1 MKIIDFQNFIREFP
15 YKNQSFEIK
24 KENWIVDFHKDFI
37 KDLFAGKDTITLNRF
52 DLFNSEMEIKEFVF
66 KTLMW
71 GYPTKGRGKNI
82 DNLLKNENLDKL
94 IQIIGEFKEN
104 KISVEEMLDKMQKI
118 HSLGAS
124 TITKFAYFLNTEID
138 GNKVVI
144 LDQRIIDTI
153 NSGRFE
159 ELDELK
165 GIKYDKTRKQF
176 CRYLQTI
183 NELSKSMN
191 VEPDQIE
198 IFLFTFGRNLSE
210 LRGY

>member
-1 MKIIDFQNFIREFP
+1 MKIAEFQDFIREFP
-15 YKNQSFEIK
+15 YKNQSFDIQKDVWTVDLHSKYLEK
-24 KENWIVDFHKDFI
+24 LFDSKE
-37 KDLFAGKDTITLNRF
+37 TITLNRF
-52 DLFNSEMEIKEFVF
+52 DLFNSGMEIKEFVF

-82 DNLLKNENLDKL
+82 DNLLKNNSLDKL

-104 KISVEEMLDKMQKI
+104 KISVETMLDEMQNI
-118 HSLGAS
+118 HSLGTS

-176 CRYLQTI
+176 SRYLQII

-198 IFLFTFGRNLSE
+198 IFLFTFGRNISE

>member
-1 MKIIDFQNFIREFP
+1 MKIAEFQDFIREFP
-15 YKNQSFEIK
+15 YKNQSFDIK
-24 KENWIVDFHKDFI
+24 KDVWTVDLHSKYLE
-37 KDLFAGKDTITLNRF
+37 KLFDSKETITLNRF

-82 DNLLKNENLDKL
+82 DNLLENESLDKL
-94 IQIIGEFKEN
+94 IKIIGEFKEN
-104 KISVEEMLDKMQKI
+104 KISVEEMLDEMQKI
-118 HSLGAS
+118 RSLGTS
-124 TITKFAYFLNTEID
+124 TITKFAYFLNTEIN
-138 GNKVVI
+138 GNRVVI

-159 ELDELK
+159 ELTELK

-176 CRYLQTI
+176 SRYLQII
-183 NELSKSMN
+183 NDLSKTMN

-210 LRGY
+210 LRN

>member
-1 MKIIDFQNFIREFP
+1 MKIRDFQNFIREFP

-24 KENWIVDFHKDFI
+24 KENWIVDLHKDFI
-37 KDLFAGKDTITLNRF
+37 KDLFAGKDSITLNRL
-52 DLFNSEMEIKEFVF
+52 DLFNSKMEIKEFIF

-71 GYPTKGRGKNI
+71 GYPTKGRGNNI
-82 DNLLKNENLDKL
+82 DNLLKKESLDKL
-94 IQIIGEFKEN
+94 IQIIGDLKEN
-104 KISVEEMLDKMQKI
+104 KISIGEMLDEMQTI
-118 HSLGAS
+118 HSLGTS
-124 TITKFAYFLNTEID
+124 TITKFAYFLNTKID

-159 ELDELK
+159 ELTELK

-176 CRYLQTI
+176 SRYLQII
-183 NELSKSMN
+183 NDLSKSMN

-210 LRGY
+210 LRN

>member
-82 DNLLKNENLDKL
+82 DNLLKNESLDKL

-104 KISVEEMLDKMQKI
+104 KISVEKMLDDMQKI

-159 ELDELK
+159 
-165 GIKYDKTRKQF
+165 
-176 CRYLQTI
+176 
-183 NELSKSMN
+183 
-191 VEPDQIE
+191 
-198 IFLFTFGRNLSE
+198 
-210 LRGY
+210 

>member
-1 MKIIDFQNFIREFP
+1 MKIAEFQGLIREFP
-15 YKNQSFEIK
+15 YKNQSFDIK
-24 KENWIVDFHKDFI
+24 KDVWTVDLHSEYLEK
-37 KDLFAGKDTITLNRF
+37 LFDSKETITLNRF

-82 DNLLKNENLDKL
+82 DNLLENESLDKL
-94 IQIIGEFKEN
+94 IQIIREFKEN
-104 KISVEEMLDKMQKI
+104 KISVEKMLDEMQNI

>member
-1 MKIIDFQNFIREFP
+1 MKIVEFQDFIREFP
-15 YKNQSFEIK
+15 YKNQSFDIK
-24 KENWIVDFHKDFI
+24 KDVWQVDLHREYLEK
-37 KDLFAGKDTITLNRF
+37 LFDRKKTITLNRF

-82 DNLLKNENLDKL
+82 DNLLNNGSLDKL

-104 KISVEEMLDKMQKI
+104 KISVEKMLDEMQTI

-176 CRYLQTI
+176 SRYLQTI

-198 IFLFTFGRNLSE
+198 IFLFTFGRNISE